1 LFKYLNG
8 YDNLNAKANLQD
20 KFSLLCPYVL
30 IKMPKEK
37 QNIPKQL
44 RLGRTAK
51 SQPAKA
57 PGSPKKS
64 QIMTDFQ
71 EINWT
76 PSKLTITVILLCVPY
91 LVAVIA
97 CFLAGNSFF
106 GFVFIALGFLVIGI
120 YLLLRY
126 IERSD
131 L

>member
-1 LFKYLNG
+1 
-8 YDNLNAKANLQD
+8 
-20 KFSLLCPYVL
+20 
-30 IKMPKEK
+30 MPKEK
-37 QNIPKQL
+37 QNLPKQI

-51 SQPAKA
+51 SQQAKA
-57 PGSPKKS
+57 PDSPKKS
-64 QIMTDFQ
+64 GIMTDFQ

-91 LVAVIA
+91 LVVVIA

-131 L
+131 F